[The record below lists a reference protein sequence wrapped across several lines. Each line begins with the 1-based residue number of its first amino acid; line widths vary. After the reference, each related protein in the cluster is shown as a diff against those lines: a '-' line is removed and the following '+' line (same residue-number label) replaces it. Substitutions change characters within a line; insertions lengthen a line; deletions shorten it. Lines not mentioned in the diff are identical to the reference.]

1 MTGHGG
7 DYLNKYG
14 RLEKTVR
21 RRVVLS
27 ALIVFM
33 VSACSVRSWA
43 APIVVEE
50 EQFGELMSE
59 LLDLTSDLEESIEK
73 IRNLVDSGNGS
84 CGDWVRAGESID
96 TQFDRAWDAAVLS
109 DEYRDGG
116 DIIEGQIYGFLGA
129 WARSILSGLRAL
141 DQAVS
146 LVLDAPG
153 GLDMASDGTAHK
165 SAMTALITSA
175 ETCDNVAVMCGISAL
190 NTLLMATGFRMI
202 MGGNGQ

>member
-1 MTGHGG
+1 MRSS
-7 DYLNKYG
+7 K
-14 RLEKTVR
+14 RLEKMVR
-21 RRVVLS
+21 RWVVFS
-27 ALIVFM
+27 VLIVSVVFAY
-33 VSACSVRSWA
+33 SARSWA
-43 APIVVEE
+43 APVVVEE

-59 LLDLTSDLEESIEK
+59 LIDLTSDFEDSIEK
-73 IRNLVDSGNGS
+73 IKSLVDSGKGS
-84 CGDWVRAGESID
+84 CGDWVSAGKSID
-96 TQFDRAWDAAVLS
+96 TQFDRAWDVAVLS

-141 DQAVS
+141 DQAVL
-146 LVLDAPG
+146 LVLDAPE
-153 GLDMASDGTAHK
+153 GLNMASDGISRK

-202 MGGNGQ
+202 MGGDGE